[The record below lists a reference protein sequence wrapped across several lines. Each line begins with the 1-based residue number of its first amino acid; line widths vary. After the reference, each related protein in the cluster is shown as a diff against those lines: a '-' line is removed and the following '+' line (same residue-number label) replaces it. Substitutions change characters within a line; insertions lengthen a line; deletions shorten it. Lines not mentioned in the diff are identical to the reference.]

1 MASMAVYDNF
11 LTTYLVTYIPAI
23 HVFYI
28 DIIQPDG
35 HSSDQNL
42 IQFYSP
48 CPGSSKKI
56 SEVQTYGG
64 SRHAKQQPD
73 QSKEQTTLIPRYCD
87 KRTKICHIQSST
99 DCNSQKEK
107 SPCLP
112 QLVQPQFLIIP
123 VKEKRKEIEIQMKV
137 SQNY

>member
-42 IQFYSP
+42 MQLYSP

-73 QSKEQTTLIPRYCD
+73 QSKEQTTLIPGTVTKEPRYA
-87 KRTKICHIQSST
+87 IY
-99 DCNSQKEK
+99 N
-107 SPCLP
+107 
-112 QLVQPQFLIIP
+112 LVHTVILRKKNHLAFL
-123 VKEKRKEIEIQMKV
+123 
-137 SQNY
+137 SLFSHNF